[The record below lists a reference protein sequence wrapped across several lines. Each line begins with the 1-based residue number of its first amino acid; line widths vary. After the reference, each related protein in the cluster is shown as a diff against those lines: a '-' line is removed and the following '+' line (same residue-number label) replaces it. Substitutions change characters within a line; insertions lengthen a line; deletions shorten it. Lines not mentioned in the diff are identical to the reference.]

1 MNILEVSKLSVR
13 FGGFYAVRNLT
24 MSVKRGEILGLLG
37 PNGSGKT
44 TTIRAIFGMVPYE
57 GEIRNYSRSTGW
69 MPQNFSL
76 YLNLT
81 IEENLRFFASLYGI
95 KDERRIE
102 EMLRLVQLEN
112 YRKRLVKNLSGGMRQ
127 RAMLACA
134 MLHDPDLLI
143 LDEPTAGVDPP
154 LRLSFWEQFEKLRD
168 EGKTILVT
176 THYMDEAER
185 CERLVLM
192 RNGEKIAEGTPK
204 EIKRKA
210 GGDKV
215 ILHVDNAEKAAEL
228 VGGKNENGW
237 IVVDVEEASVAIPE
251 LIKRLEMH
259 GFKVF
264 KAEIGRITL
273 EDAFIRLMGG

>member
-95 KDERRIE
+95 KDEKRIE

-154 LRLSFWEQFEKLRD
+154 LRLSFWEQFEKLKE

-228 VGGKNENGW
+228 VGGKNENGR